1 VTSHS
6 SFPCSLN
13 APCIYPETNEIMYQE
28 VQSCYGDI
36 AKRSI
41 ATDVQHDSEEK
52 IAMAFGYNAEDLCSL
67 PEKAN
72 MGLSCG
78 NPVAHANMK
87 EVKPKSNVL
96 RHL

>member
-1 VTSHS
+1 MVIPSISTNRLPPSIR
-6 SFPCSLN
+6 P
-13 APCIYPETNEIMYQE
+13 TKNEIMYQE
-28 VQSCYGDI
+28 VQSSYGDI
-36 AKRSI
+36 AKDI
-41 ATDVQHDSEEK
+41 PHDSEKK

-87 EVKPKSNVL
+87 EVIL
-96 RHL
+96 RLMYATIETLKNF

>member
-1 VTSHS
+1 
-6 SFPCSLN
+6 
-13 APCIYPETNEIMYQE
+13 MYQE

-41 ATDVQHDSEEK
+41 ATDTQHDSEEK

-87 EVKPKSNVL
+87 EVTKF
-96 RHL
+96 